1 MLWTTSPSQKM
12 KRFYEQVARF
22 PADRMVYCG
31 PDGGLTRQCRAR
43 RNIVNGRCGGSRA
56 TATPPDA
63 TATLQA
69 MQSCRREFAALER
82 LDCYDRL
89 LEPLSPSGF
98 DGALVKASFVG
109 EAWTRAIEQEKRRQ
123 GNTTEL
129 LVTQVPGERPTV
141 VVTTPAIGHVP
152 PRPVLMFSCVDNITR
167 MQVALVHPLDVHDIA
182 VTLNADSR
190 VLRSHWFVRE
200 NGTLLESS
208 RGLSGIDEIKQLF
221 GATTLTVDTGADNA
235 AGKLTFNIDGLA
247 RVIAPLRDACH
258 WAGE

>member
-1 MLWTTSPSQKM
+1 MIKLSNITKVFHQGTRTIQALNNVSLH
-12 KRFYEQVARF
+12 V
-22 PADRMVYCG
+22 PAGQIYGVIGASGAGKSTLIRC
-31 PDGGLTRQCRAR
+31 
-43 RNIVNGRCGGSRA
+43 VN
-56 TATPPDA
+56 
-63 TATLQA
+63 L
-69 MQSCRREFAALER
+69 LER
-82 LDCYDRL
+82 PT
-89 LEPLSPSGF
+89 EG
-98 DGALVKASFVG
+98 
-109 EAWTRAIEQEKRRQ
+109 RQ

-141 VVTTPAIGHVP
+141 VITTPAIGHVP

-167 MQVALVHPLDVHDIA
+167 MQVALMHPLDVHDIA

-190 VLRSHWFVRE
+190 ALRSHWFVRE

-221 GATTLTVDTGADNA
+221 GAKTLTVDTGTDNA

>member
-1 MLWTTSPSQKM
+1 MSRLRVFRQTGW
-12 KRFYEQVARF
+12 FIA
-22 PADRMVYCG
+22 
-31 PDGGLTRQCRAR
+31 GLMT
-43 RNIVNGRCGGSRA
+43 GLPA
-56 TATPPDA
+56 TAAPAEASSMAGVAVAVATTTPPEA

-69 MQSCRREFAALER
+69 MQSCRRESAALER

-89 LEPLSPSGF
+89 LAPLSPSGF
-98 DGALVKASFVG
+98 DGALVKAGFVG
-109 EAWTRAIEQEKRRQ
+109 EAWTRATEQEKHRQ

-141 VVTTPAIGHVP
+141 VITTPAIGHVP
-152 PRPVLMFSCVDNITR
+152 PRPVLMFSCVDNIT
-167 MQVALVHPLDVHDIA
+167 
-182 VTLNADSR
+182 
-190 VLRSHWFVRE
+190 WFVRE

-221 GATTLTVDTGADNA
+221 GAKTLTVDTGADNA

-247 RVIAPLRDACH
+247 RAIAPLRDACH